1 MQYDMVCTCAVVS
14 PVLQPLQPVDEVVDD
29 LLPRLGGQ
37 VVEVSEDPAHL
48 GGVALVVDHA
58 LLLQPGERAT
68 MKLVVILLVG
78 GADFL
83 FLAATGRG

>member
-37 VVEVSEDPAHL
+37 VVEVSEDSAHL
-48 GGVALVVDHA
+48 GGVALVADDA
-58 LLLQPGERAT
+58 LYYHNLERGQY
-68 MKLVVILLVG
+68 KKCVVRTYLESW
-78 GADFL
+78 A
-83 FLAATGRG
+83 